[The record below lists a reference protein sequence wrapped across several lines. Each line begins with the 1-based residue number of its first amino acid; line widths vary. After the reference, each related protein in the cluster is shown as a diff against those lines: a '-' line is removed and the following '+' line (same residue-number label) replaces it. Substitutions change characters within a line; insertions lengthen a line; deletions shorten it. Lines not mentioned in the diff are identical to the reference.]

1 MLNNNLSG
9 LDTPEIIPHNSG
21 GINGKIKVPAGLGAG
36 EGVFHFIYVLLLCSH
51 IVEGL
56 GSLSASLIRTLVLL
70 TRALPSCLSH
80 KAQPTHSTL
89 GA

>member
-51 IVEGL
+51 IVEG
-56 GSLSASLIRTLVLL
+56 
-70 TRALPSCLSH
+70 
-80 KAQPTHSTL
+80 
-89 GA
+89 